1 MSSISDINSMQDRRD
16 RLKIFLS
23 GVRDG
28 FPIGAGYFAV
38 SFSLGI
44 VAKLSGITGMQGFFA
59 SFFTMASAG
68 EYAGFM
74 VIRESAGLLQMMLAT
89 LVASA
94 RYFLMS
100 CALTQRLDPEMP
112 FRHRLFIAYGL
123 TDEIFGVQIARPGYV
138 EPVYTY
144 GLFVLPVLLWSSG
157 TLLGIMMGNLL
168 PAAIVSALSVAIYGM
183 FIAIIVPPARKNRVI
198 LGCVVVSFALSFLF
212 SRLPALSGIGS
223 GTKTLILSVLIAG
236 LAAVLFPLKEEPA
249 DE

>member
-1 MSSISDINSMQDRRD
+1 MICPLMIHNERYG
-16 RLKIFLS
+16 LKTFLS

-44 VAKLSGITGMQGFFA
+44 VAKLSGVTGIQGFFA
-59 SFFTMASAG
+59 SLFTMASAG

-74 VIRESAGLLQMMLAT
+74 VIRESAGLLQMMLVT

-100 CALTQRLDPEMP
+100 CALTQRLDPKMP

-138 EPVYTY
+138 EPVYSY
-144 GLFVLPVLLWSSG
+144 GLFVLPALLWSSG
-157 TLLGIMMGNLL
+157 TLLGIVMGNLL
-168 PAAIVSALSVAIYGM
+168 PASVVSALSAAIYGM
-183 FIAIIVPPARKNRVI
+183 FLAIIVPPSRKNPVI
-198 LGCVVVSFALSFLF
+198 LCCVAASFGLSFLF
-212 SRLPALSGIGS
+212 SRLPALSGISS
-223 GTKTLILSVLIAG
+223 GTRTLILSVLIAG
-236 LAAVLFPLKEEPA
+236 LAALLFPVKEEAA
-249 DE
+249 DAF

>member
-1 MSSISDINSMQDRRD
+1 MQDGQNRF
-16 RLKIFLS
+16 KTFLS

-44 VAKLSGITGMQGFFA
+44 VAKLSGITGIQGFFA

-74 VIRESAGLLQMMLAT
+74 VIRESAGLLQMMLVT

-100 CALTQRLDPEMP
+100 CALTQRLDPLMP
-112 FRHRLFIAYGL
+112 FRHRLLIAYGL

-144 GLFVLPVLLWSSG
+144 GLFVLPVILWSSG
-157 TLLGIMMGNLL
+157 TLLGIVMGNLL
-168 PAAIVSALSVAIYGM
+168 PVSVVSALSVAIYGM
-183 FIAIIVPPARKNRVI
+183 FLAIIIPPARKNRVI
-198 LGCVVVSFALSFLF
+198 LGCVAASFVLSFLF
-212 SRLPALSGIGS
+212 SRLPVLSDIGS
-223 GTKTLILSVLIAG
+223 GTRTLILSVLIAG
-236 LAAVLFPLKEEPA
+236 LAAFLFPVKEAEA
-249 DE
+249 DA